1 MPDREEKKQT
11 LHVMPGVPGGHDG
24 LPRSGK
30 ASRPHRHSRKRATS
44 TEEYVQGVLDGDRT
58 LLGRAITLIES
69 NAPHHFQQAQELLR
83 ELLPHAGNALR
94 VGISGVPGAGKSTF
108 IEALGSELTGRGQR
122 VAVTAVDPT
131 SSLTGGSIMGDKT
144 RMERLAGD
152 PNAFIRPCPS
162 GGALGGVARKTRET
176 IVLFEA
182 AGYDVVFVET
192 VGVGQSEI
200 AVRSMVDFFLLLL
213 IAGAGDELQ
222 GMKKGVVE
230 IADAIVINK
239 ADGDNVAAAN
249 RAKAEYEQALHYLA
263 VPDGE
268 WSAKVQTASALT
280 GEGIG
285 KAWDLILEFH
295 QATRT
300 SGQFKGRRRDQA
312 RKWMHELVRQHLMDL
327 FRNHEGVRGILPELE
342 EKVMAGE
349 LPASTAAIRLLK
361 AFGIEEDFP
370 GTALGKR
377 LEERE

>member
-1 MPDREEKKQT
+1 MDGGNEKKQT
-11 LHVMPGVPGGHDG
+11 LHVMPGVRGGHDG
-24 LPRSGK
+24 LPGSGPG
-30 ASRPHRHSRKRATS
+30 RPERALRRRRATS
-44 TEEYVQGVLDGDRT
+44 TEEYVQGVLEGNRT

-108 IEALGSELTGRGQR
+108 IEALGSELTDRGHR
-122 VAVTAVDPT
+122 IAVTAVDPT

-144 RMERLAGD
+144 RMEKLAGN

-176 IVLFEA
+176 IILFEA

-200 AVRSMVDFFLLLL
+200 AVRAMVDFFLLLL

-222 GMKKGVVE
+222 GMKKGIVE

-239 ADGDNVAAAN
+239 ADGDNVHAAN
-249 RAKAEYEQALHYLA
+249 RAKSEYEQALHYLT
-263 VPDGE
+263 VPEEE
-268 WSAKVQTASALT
+268 WSAQVRTASALT
-280 GEGIG
+280 GEGIN
-285 KAWDLILEFH
+285 AVWELILEF
-295 QATRT
+295 QRAART
-300 SGQFKGRRRDQA
+300 SGQFERRRQDQA
-312 RKWMHELVRQHLMDL
+312 REWMHVLVRQHLVDL
-327 FRNHEGVRGILPELE
+327 FRSHMGVQDLLPDLE

-349 LPASTAAIRLLK
+349 MPASTAAIQLLH
-361 AFGIEEDFP
+361 AFGIDEKLP
-370 GTALGKR
+370 GRALDKHV
-377 LEERE
+377 EERE